1 MRSGTAAAEDADTAA
16 SCGDSGGDGGR
27 RGGGGRGGWRVGR
40 RGGRRGRRGE
50 RGADQ
55 ADVRHAAAQPCAALR
70 RPRRP
75 ACVRACRRVPALC
88 ATPPSAQHG
97 KSTRDA
103 LLVSAGVAAA
113 VAVYVVVHEHRRKS
127 KKVQRARAN
136 EPIPKDTLLK
146 ILSRSAEAAKVV
158 ITKLRVE
165 IGKMQAQRGLSDE
178 QATMIFNQNFEVH
191 LDRVIAEIRAQFGVT
206 EKAMDASF
214 KLHQG
219 DADVKAAIHSMR
231 VHRADGRR
239 TAAAAAARRAPAAA
253 AAAAARSGRSRCP
266 PADAREAARDREV
279 QQRHAEEGAAP
290 GEGEDRARARRGRP
304 AVDPAELSAL
314 RRRSRSRCSASTAS
328 PTAVLA
334 AVEHCLRA
342 TTPPSRRCS
351 SRSRAP

>member
-1 MRSGTAAAEDADTAA
+1 MS
-16 SCGDSGGDGGR
+16 
-27 RGGGGRGGWRVGR
+27 
-40 RGGRRGRRGE
+40 
-50 RGADQ
+50 
-55 ADVRHAAAQPCAALR
+55 
-70 RPRRP
+70 
-75 ACVRACRRVPALC
+75 
-88 ATPPSAQHG
+88 
-97 KSTRDA
+97 STRDA

-231 VHRADGRR
+231 VLG
-239 TAAAAAARRAPAAA
+239 TAQT
-253 AAAAARSGRSRCP
+253 P
-266 PADAREAARDREV
+266 PPNGGGGGGGSSS
-279 QQRHAEEGAAP
+279 GAAGGGGGGGGGAQRTITLP
-290 GEGEDRARARRGRP
+290 ASLTREKLREIMKYNNDMLKKELLPVKEKIERARAQGRDP

-314 RRRSRSRCSASTAS
+314 QAKIAQQVQRKYGVTDEQ
-328 PTAVLA
+328 VMA
-334 AVEHCLRA
+334 AVEHYNARNDPAFKEVLEQIA
-342 TTPPSRRCS
+342 
-351 SRSRAP
+351 RSLMMQ

>member
-1 MRSGTAAAEDADTAA
+1 MS
-16 SCGDSGGDGGR
+16 
-27 RGGGGRGGWRVGR
+27 
-40 RGGRRGRRGE
+40 
-50 RGADQ
+50 
-55 ADVRHAAAQPCAALR
+55 
-70 RPRRP
+70 
-75 ACVRACRRVPALC
+75 
-88 ATPPSAQHG
+88 
-97 KSTRDA
+97 STRDA

-231 VHRADGRR
+231 VLG
-239 TAAAAAARRAPAAA
+239 TAQT
-253 AAAAARSGRSRCP
+253 P
-266 PADAREAARDREV
+266 PPNGGGGGSSS
-279 QQRHAEEGAAP
+279 GAAGGGGGGGGAP
-290 GEGEDRARARRGRP
+290 RTITLPASLTREKLREIMKYNNDMLKKELLPVKEKIERARAQGRDP

-314 RRRSRSRCSASTAS
+314 QAKIAQQVQRKYGVTDEQ
-328 PTAVLA
+328 VMA
-334 AVEHCLRA
+334 AVEHYNARNDPAFKEVLEQIAR
-342 TTPPSRRCS
+342 TLMLQ
-351 SRSRAP
+351 

>member
-1 MRSGTAAAEDADTAA
+1 MS
-16 SCGDSGGDGGR
+16 
-27 RGGGGRGGWRVGR
+27 
-40 RGGRRGRRGE
+40 
-50 RGADQ
+50 
-55 ADVRHAAAQPCAALR
+55 
-70 RPRRP
+70 
-75 ACVRACRRVPALC
+75 
-88 ATPPSAQHG
+88 
-97 KSTRDA
+97 STRDA

-231 VHRADGRR
+231 VLG
-239 TAAAAAARRAPAAA
+239 TAQT
-253 AAAAARSGRSRCP
+253 P
-266 PADAREAARDREV
+266 PPNGGGGGGGSSS
-279 QQRHAEEGAAP
+279 GAAGGGGGGGGGAQRTITLP
-290 GEGEDRARARRGRP
+290 ASLTREKLREIMKYNNDMLKKELLPVKEKIERARAQGRDP

-314 RRRSRSRCSASTAS
+314 QAKIAQQVQRKYGVTDEQ
-328 PTAVLA
+328 VMA
-334 AVEHCLRA
+334 AVEHYNARNDPAFKEVLEQIAR
-342 TTPPSRRCS
+342 TLMMQ
-351 SRSRAP
+351 

>member
-1 MRSGTAAAEDADTAA
+1 MS
-16 SCGDSGGDGGR
+16 
-27 RGGGGRGGWRVGR
+27 
-40 RGGRRGRRGE
+40 
-50 RGADQ
+50 
-55 ADVRHAAAQPCAALR
+55 
-70 RPRRP
+70 
-75 ACVRACRRVPALC
+75 
-88 ATPPSAQHG
+88 
-97 KSTRDA
+97 STRDA

-231 VHRADGRR
+231 VLG
-239 TAAAAAARRAPAAA
+239 TAQT
-253 AAAAARSGRSRCP
+253 P
-266 PADAREAARDREV
+266 PPNGGGGGGGGSSS
-279 QQRHAEEGAAP
+279 GAAGGGGGGGGGAQRTITLP
-290 GEGEDRARARRGRP
+290 ASLTREKLREIMKYNNDMLKKELLPVKEKIERARAQGRDP

-314 RRRSRSRCSASTAS
+314 QAKIAQQVQRKYGVTDEQ
-328 PTAVLA
+328 VMA
-334 AVEHCLRA
+334 AVEHYNARNDPAFKEVLEQIAR
-342 TTPPSRRCS
+342 TLMMQ
-351 SRSRAP
+351 

>member
-1 MRSGTAAAEDADTAA
+1 MS
-16 SCGDSGGDGGR
+16 
-27 RGGGGRGGWRVGR
+27 
-40 RGGRRGRRGE
+40 
-50 RGADQ
+50 
-55 ADVRHAAAQPCAALR
+55 
-70 RPRRP
+70 
-75 ACVRACRRVPALC
+75 
-88 ATPPSAQHG
+88 
-97 KSTRDA
+97 STRDA

-231 VHRADGRR
+231 VLG
-239 TAAAAAARRAPAAA
+239 TAQT
-253 AAAAARSGRSRCP
+253 P
-266 PADAREAARDREV
+266 PPNGGGGGGSSS
-279 QQRHAEEGAAP
+279 GAA
-290 GEGEDRARARRGRP
+290 GGGGGGGGGAQRTITLP
-304 AVDPAELSAL
+304 ASLTREKLREIMKYNNDMLKKELL
-314 RRRSRSRCSASTAS
+314 PVKEKIERIQ
-328 PTAVLA
+328 
-334 AVEHCLRA
+334 
-342 TTPPSRRCS
+342 S
-351 SRSRAP
+351 S

>member
-1 MRSGTAAAEDADTAA
+1 MS
-16 SCGDSGGDGGR
+16 
-27 RGGGGRGGWRVGR
+27 
-40 RGGRRGRRGE
+40 
-50 RGADQ
+50 
-55 ADVRHAAAQPCAALR
+55 
-70 RPRRP
+70 
-75 ACVRACRRVPALC
+75 
-88 ATPPSAQHG
+88 
-97 KSTRDA
+97 STRDA

-231 VHRADGRR
+231 VLG
-239 TAAAAAARRAPAAA
+239 TAQT
-253 AAAAARSGRSRCP
+253 P
-266 PADAREAARDREV
+266 PPNGGGGGSSSS
-279 QQRHAEEGAAP
+279 GAAGGGGGGGGGAQRTITLP
-290 GEGEDRARARRGRP
+290 ASLTREKLREIMKYNNDMLKKELLPVKEKIERARAQGRDP

-314 RRRSRSRCSASTAS
+314 QAKIAQQVQRKYGVTDEQ
-328 PTAVLA
+328 VMA
-334 AVEHCLRA
+334 AVEHYNARNDPAFKEVLEQIAR
-342 TTPPSRRCS
+342 TLMMQ
-351 SRSRAP
+351 

>member
-1 MRSGTAAAEDADTAA
+1 MS
-16 SCGDSGGDGGR
+16 
-27 RGGGGRGGWRVGR
+27 
-40 RGGRRGRRGE
+40 
-50 RGADQ
+50 
-55 ADVRHAAAQPCAALR
+55 
-70 RPRRP
+70 
-75 ACVRACRRVPALC
+75 
-88 ATPPSAQHG
+88 
-97 KSTRDA
+97 STRDA

-231 VHRADGRR
+231 VLG
-239 TAAAAAARRAPAAA
+239 TAQT
-253 AAAAARSGRSRCP
+253 P
-266 PADAREAARDREV
+266 PPNGGGGGSSS
-279 QQRHAEEGAAP
+279 GAAGGGGGGGGGAQRTITLP
-290 GEGEDRARARRGRP
+290 ASLTREKLREIMKYNNDMLKKELLPVKEKIERARAQGRDP

-314 RRRSRSRCSASTAS
+314 QAKIAQQVQRKYGVTDEQ
-328 PTAVLA
+328 VMA
-334 AVEHCLRA
+334 AVESFGAKNDPSFKDILQRIA
-342 TTPPSRRCS
+342 TTLSTS
-351 SRSRAP
+351 LG

>member
-1 MRSGTAAAEDADTAA
+1 MS
-16 SCGDSGGDGGR
+16 
-27 RGGGGRGGWRVGR
+27 
-40 RGGRRGRRGE
+40 
-50 RGADQ
+50 
-55 ADVRHAAAQPCAALR
+55 
-70 RPRRP
+70 
-75 ACVRACRRVPALC
+75 
-88 ATPPSAQHG
+88 
-97 KSTRDA
+97 STRDA

-165 IGKMQAQRGLSDE
+165 IGKMQSQRGLSDE

-231 VHRADGRR
+231 VLG
-239 TAAAAAARRAPAAA
+239 TAQT
-253 AAAAARSGRSRCP
+253 P
-266 PADAREAARDREV
+266 PPNGGGGGGSSS
-279 QQRHAEEGAAP
+279 GAAGGGGGGGGGGAQRTITLP
-290 GEGEDRARARRGRP
+290 ASLTREKLREIMKYNNDMLKKELLPVKEKIERARAQGRDP

-314 RRRSRSRCSASTAS
+314 QAKIAQQVQRKYGVTDEQ
-328 PTAVLA
+328 VMA
-334 AVEHCLRA
+334 AVEHYNARNDPAFKEVLEQIAR
-342 TTPPSRRCS
+342 TLMMQ
-351 SRSRAP
+351 